1 MLRKHNVHCNTMI
14 TWTIMGKK
22 EDVHTGGVIR
32 FLFVCC
38 NEVHVSINLIPTVD
52 VFMLGHISSL
62 IAHVVYSQ
70 LPSCS

>member
-1 MLRKHNVHCNTMI
+1 
-14 TWTIMGKK
+14 MGKK

-32 FLFVCC
+32 FVFVCS

>member
-1 MLRKHNVHCNTMI
+1 
-14 TWTIMGKK
+14 MGKK
-22 EDVHTGGVIR
+22 KMCTQEELSDS
-32 FLFVCC
+32 FLFV
-38 NEVHVSINLIPTVD
+38 VMRYMHVSINLIPTVD

>member
-1 MLRKHNVHCNTMI
+1 MCTQEELS
-14 TWTIMGKK
+14 
-22 EDVHTGGVIR
+22 DS
-32 FLFVCC
+32 FLFV
-38 NEVHVSINLIPTVD
+38 VMRYMHVSINLIPTVD

>member
-1 MLRKHNVHCNTMI
+1 
-14 TWTIMGKK
+14 MGKK

-38 NEVHVSINLIPTVD
+38 NEVHVSINLIPN
-52 VFMLGHISSL
+52 MGHISSL

-70 LPSCS
+70 LPSGS